1 MIKVKYNL
9 KSKVTGRTSA
19 EEKKVLCEFRPG
31 YLHPGVDVDD
41 NTGNAYLLVSDEMT
55 GSFCMLP
62 ITDVVR
68 DTECTQG
75 DLGMINRNIHSV
87 ECAVYRGE
95 IKGSHPSYGSRD

>member
-9 KSKVTGRTSA
+9 ESKVTDKTSA
-19 EEKKVLCEFRPG
+19 EEKKQLCEFRPG

-41 NTGNAYLLVSDEMT
+41 NTGNAYLLVSDETT

-68 DTECTQG
+68 ETKCTQG
-75 DLGMINRNIHSV
+75 EMALIINELYGIASNIKYIK
-87 ECAVYRGE
+87 ECQ
-95 IKGSHPSYGSRD
+95 